1 MELMI
6 AVAMVAIMAAAMVPN
21 IVGQVDR
28 RREQA
33 TREEMA
39 TLYRAIVGD
48 PGKGITGYL
57 ADMGRPPAS
66 NSLQELL
73 TQGSQ
78 PAYALRTGAVG
89 MGWAGPYVAG
99 GFQGGDWLRDG
110 WNRAY
115 QFSSAT
121 GQITSAG
128 RDGSY
133 GTGDDLVMSAD
144 AMRVSG
150 DLAVTV
156 AADSALVPGNAVVL
170 DGDKVR
176 VYAYYSL
183 SGVET
188 SVELT
193 WSSYAFHTSGSA
205 PIPLG
210 FHAIQAVGQDDGSGG
225 DYSGRTTVVTAPL
238 YGASAHVDLYLSE

>member
-1 MELMI
+1 MELII
-6 AVAMVAIMAAAMVPN
+6 AVAMVAIMVAAMVPN

-28 RREQA
+28 RREET

-39 TLYRAIVGD
+39 TLYSAIVGD
-48 PGKGITGYL
+48 PEKGITGYL
-57 ADMGRPPAS
+57 ADMGRLPS
-66 NSLQELL
+66 GNSLQELL

-78 PAYALRTGAVG
+78 PAYVLRTGAVG
-89 MGWAGPYVAG
+89 MGWAGPYVTG

-115 QFSSAT
+115 QFSSST

-133 GTGDDLVMSAD
+133 GTGDDLVMPGNAI
-144 AMRVSG
+144 RVGG

-156 AADSALVPGNAVVL
+156 TADSALVPGNSVVL
-170 DGDKVR
+170 DDNKVR
-176 VYAYYSL
+176 VYAYYAV

-193 WSSYAFHTSGSA
+193 WSSYAFHTPGSA
-205 PIPLG
+205 AIPLG
-210 FHAIQAVGQDDGSGG
+210 LHAIQAVGQDDGSGG
-225 DYSGRTTVVTAPL
+225 DYSARTTVVTAPL
-238 YGASAHVDLYLSE
+238 YGASAHVDLYLTD